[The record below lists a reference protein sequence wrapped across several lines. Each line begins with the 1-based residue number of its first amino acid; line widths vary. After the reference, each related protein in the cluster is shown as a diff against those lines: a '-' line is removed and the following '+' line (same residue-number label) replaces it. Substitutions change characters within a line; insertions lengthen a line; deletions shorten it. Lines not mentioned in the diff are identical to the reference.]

1 MKEKGEHTAEKEA
14 DVFYKD
20 SLLRSK
26 RYSERKDAL
35 KALLKQDVPYTLE
48 QVDKILNDFM
58 KGQVK

>member
-35 KALLKQDVPYTLE
+35 KALLKPDVPYTLE